1 LADEKSISGG
11 IKMKSARSLTFLAL
25 LTAIVVV
32 LQFLGA
38 FVRFGPFS
46 VSLVLLPIV
55 IGAALAGPLS
65 GGWLG
70 LVFGLV
76 VLLSGDAGVFLAID
90 PVGAIIIVL
99 GKGIVAGLGAGLF
112 YRIFEKANKTLAAV
126 AAAAICPIGNTGIF
140 ILGLYIF
147 FLPTMRQWGADAG
160 FENVTAF
167 IFLGMVG
174 LNFVFEFAL
183 NIILS
188 PTIVRLI
195 QLGVDGRLK
204 AR

>member
-1 LADEKSISGG
+1 
-11 IKMKSARSLTFLAL
+11 MKSARSLTFLAL